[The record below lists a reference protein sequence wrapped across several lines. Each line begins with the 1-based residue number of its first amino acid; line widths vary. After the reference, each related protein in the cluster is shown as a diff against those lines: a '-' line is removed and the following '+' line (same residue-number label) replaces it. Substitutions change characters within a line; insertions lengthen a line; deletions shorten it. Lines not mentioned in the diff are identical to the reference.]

1 MDRMKALVIVTLLC
15 LPQARAQSTN
25 ASPDLTR
32 TDAPFDPAK
41 SASLPEPAKAAVT
54 QAEKQ
59 MKSGAL
65 AGFIFAASPDLK
77 VWTLKAAPKTTSD
90 FSRADL
96 ARTTLEACDFNADQ
110 PCKILSVDGYDTRQK
125 AGGWPKQPDALIQRP
140 GDFEFVSPTFC
151 SRCGTSEGGG
161 VSESGRPSRLRID
174 DGRRMA
180 VAGRNDHRP
189 GDRQNAGRL
198 RRAVQGRALHP
209 LCGQQSRRVR
219 LALMGRRQARLPTPP
234 RPPRRTGSPG
244 SALPRSRGS

>member
-140 GDFEFVSPTFC
+140 GDLNSSVLPFVPAAERPKAAAYQKAVGPRAFALT
-151 SRCGTSEGGG
+151 TGG
-161 VSESGRPSRLRID
+161 VWLWRGGTTIGQAIDKTLADCAAQFKDEPCILYAVNNRVVFGSR
-174 DGRRMA
+174 
-180 VAGRNDHRP
+180 
-189 GDRQNAGRL
+189 
-198 RRAVQGRALHP
+198 
-209 LCGQQSRRVR
+209 
-219 LALMGRRQARLPTPP
+219 
-234 RPPRRTGSPG
+234 
-244 SALPRSRGS
+244 